1 MRRLPGACIIAA
13 GLATAAACAQAADT
27 GKALYQRCAVC
38 HQLDGNGIPGVFPPL
53 KNRLAAIVASEEGRE
68 YITMVL
74 TEGLVANISVD
85 GVSYV
90 GAMPAQDL
98 SDTEVARVVQYIAT
112 GFGRDPVKA
121 EQLLSAAEV
130 AAIRAKFA
138 GDRAVPARELR
149 TRVGVLDA
157 R

>member
-13 GLATAAACAQAADT
+13 SLVTATACAQAADT

-53 KNRLAAIVASEEGRE
+53 KNRLALIVASKEGRD
-68 YITMVL
+68 YVTMVL
-74 TEGLVANISVD
+74 TEGLVANISID

-98 SDTEVARVVQYIAT
+98 SDAEVARVVQYIAT
-112 GFGRDPVKA
+112 DFGRATAKQV
-121 EQLLSAAEV
+121 LSAAEV
-130 AAIRAKFA
+130 AAIRARFA
-138 GDRAVPARELR
+138 GDRAVPAKELR
-149 TRVGVLDA
+149 TRVAVLDA
-157 R
+157 H